1 MRNHIGKAIFVL
13 AILNFFPTNTLGQH
27 SLFVSGTVKWDTGTP
42 AVGFEV
48 RLVQAGVT
56 KATTYTNQA
65 GRYGFFGIGGQPSQY
80 TLMVFSRDKMLKEM
94 PLHNL
99 PVGGHVPDIIL
110 K

>member
-1 MRNHIGKAIFVL
+1 MRIRVGIAIFIL
-13 AILNFFPTNTLGQH
+13 AILNFFPPNTLGQR

-48 RLVQAGVT
+48 RLVQHGVIRA
-56 KATTYTNQA
+56 KTYTNQA
-65 GRYGFFGIGGQPSQY
+65 GRYAFFDVAGQPSQY
-80 TLMVFSRDKMLKEM
+80 ALMVFFRDRMLKEI

-99 PVGGHVPDIIL
+99 PVGGRVPEIII